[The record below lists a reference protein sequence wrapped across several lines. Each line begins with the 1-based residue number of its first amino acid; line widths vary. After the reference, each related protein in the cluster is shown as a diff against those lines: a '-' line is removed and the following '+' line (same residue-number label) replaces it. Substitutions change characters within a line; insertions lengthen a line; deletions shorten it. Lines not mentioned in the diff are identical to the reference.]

1 MYRQDDLAGRSVASD
16 SNRSANGIGSVTL
29 SRTWSYM
36 SDMSDEQNDSDDD
49 STYLIFVLVLDKYVI
64 E

>member
-1 MYRQDDLAGRSVASD
+1 MGRSVSSD
-16 SNRSANGIGSVTL
+16 SNGSENDIGSVTS
-29 SRTWSYM
+29 SRTWCYM
-36 SDMSDEQNDSDDD
+36 SDMSDEQSDGDSD